1 MDSLAGQHFCTRTH
15 DLPTDPGI
23 RLVPAKP
30 SDEKQIGM
38 LAQEAY
44 KLFPELVTY
53 DKAKDLY
60 KMNYARFSTVAIRAI
75 QEQQEEI
82 EDLKK
87 RLERLEERMGK

>member
-1 MDSLAGQHFCTRTH
+1 
-15 DLPTDPGI
+15 
-23 RLVPAKP
+23 
-30 SDEKQIGM
+30 M

-87 RLERLEERMGK
+87 RLERLEERMGR

>member
-1 MDSLAGQHFCTRTH
+1 
-15 DLPTDPGI
+15 
-23 RLVPAKP
+23 
-30 SDEKQIGM
+30 M